1 VRYYRVSV
9 RCDYG
14 SAVAMLSG
22 WPTAE
27 EIALLLLEA
36 REPGQPSGA
45 IPFTVFITSVTEE
58 EIRNAPNALGK

>member
-1 VRYYRVSV
+1 MRYYRVSV

-14 SAVAMLSG
+14 CAVGMLSE

-27 EIALLLLEA
+27 EISRLLREA
-36 REPGQPSGA
+36 GA
-45 IPFTVFITSVTEE
+45 PEQLMSVPFTLFITSVTEE